1 MCCVFLNTAAATA
14 SISENRTHLRN
25 AEYPTYAT
33 ATAAQS
39 IVYTVKKMNSDICQI
54 RLDFSAFVIGGP
66 SVTTESVTANTATTS
81 CANDNMVI
89 AATSGELRGAICGA
103 LTGEHLYVEL
113 SPTSSDTATITLTTV
128 VSTTLLPA
136 TAQRLWDI
144 QTSQIPCYAT
154 YRAPAGCD
162 RYLMTD
168 VGKIAS
174 FNFYKVSGS
183 TPAAQSTSA
192 GQNTGIELMLQ
203 NVNTCI
209 RRSKG
214 MCCVEYQVCNA
225 DSQGILLIDE
235 TGTGTDTGT
244 SGTFNEGW
252 SLDTDVSPFVE
263 TTSQSNM
270 GLVDSLCSG
279 DYVEIPSSFSSSCGG
294 GTASAKNAINTRYCG
309 ARLGMFMYATTAAI
323 LHNPVCDC
331 SEPFHVRHVT
341 DTSSDT
347 GGSIGVG
354 IANAATTVAP
364 RGFCLDFR
372 QTPCW
377 SR

>member
-1 MCCVFLNTAAATA
+1 M
-14 SISENRTHLRN
+14 
-25 AEYPTYAT
+25 
-33 ATAAQS
+33 
-39 IVYTVKKMNSDICQI
+39 
-54 RLDFSAFVIGGP
+54 G
-66 SVTTESVTANTATTS
+66 
-81 CANDNMVI
+81 VI

-263 TTSQSNM
+263 TTS
-270 GLVDSLCSG
+270 
-279 DYVEIPSSFSSSCGG
+279 
-294 GTASAKNAINTRYCG
+294 AKNAINTRYCG

>member
-1 MCCVFLNTAAATA
+1 MGVLCSIFSELDDKLIATELAMWAAIIKALLLASYSYMVVESSNTLDSAKPREEKHFSLFSVVTFKNDECTSLSSVAGGATTGTCYSTTECSDKSGTASGNCAAGFGVCCVFLNTAAATA
-14 SISENRTHLRN
+14 SITENRTHLRN

-39 IVYTVKKMNSDICQI
+39 IVYTINKM
-54 RLDFSAFVIGGP
+54 
-66 SVTTESVTANTATTS
+66 
-81 CANDNMVI
+81 
-89 AATSGELRGAICGA
+89 
-103 LTGEHLYVEL
+103 
-113 SPTSSDTATITLTTV
+113 
-128 VSTTLLPA
+128 
-136 TAQRLWDI
+136 
-144 QTSQIPCYAT
+144 
-154 YRAPAGCD
+154 
-162 RYLMTD
+162 
-168 VGKIAS
+168 
-174 FNFYKVSGS
+174 
-183 TPAAQSTSA
+183 
-192 GQNTGIELMLQ
+192 
-203 NVNTCI
+203 
-209 RRSKG
+209 
-214 MCCVEYQVCNA
+214 NA
-225 DSQGILLIDE
+225 DSLGILLIDE

-244 SGTFNEGW
+244 KGTFNEGW

-263 TTSQSNM
+263 DDAMANM

-309 ARLGMFMYATTAAI
+309 ARLGMFMYSTTSAI

-341 DTSSDT
+341 DTANDT
-347 GGSIGVG
+347 GGAIGVG